1 MTWEVQL
8 EEQMY
13 VFRLVRRPN
22 TEQRFVSLHAGWHN
36 KVFCF
41 IFGCN
46 NLTVNY
52 TYIVFT
58 AKESHAPAQPPAG
71 WCHGAENVGPEASV
85 SAGLAKALWCR
96 PLVYRHTPWMRKA
109 VLFSCSAKLCVN
121 MTLLIQ
127 GAPPRSFS
135 LSWGVI
141 PYLTQLRHCHPFF
154 VFIALLVR
162 YLFSLSHRRSISK
175 QDLYVYKRILNVK
188 CLL

>member
-1 MTWEVQL
+1 
-8 EEQMY
+8 MY

-127 GAPPRSFS
+127 GAPPPLLLSFM
-135 LSWGVI
+135 
-141 PYLTQLRHCHPFF
+141 R
-154 VFIALLVR
+154 AN
-162 YLFSLSHRRSISK
+162 SLSHTTSSLSPLLCLYRSARPLSLLLVPQTQHK
-175 QDLYVYKRILNVK
+175 QTRLI
-188 CLL
+188 CI